1 MPRKG
6 QICGHLEKE
15 ALLIIVYEYLLGTFI
30 FRLNNNNE
38 YKFIICLFPTL
49 KWFSNRLLFS

>member
-1 MPRKG
+1 MPRNG

-38 YKFIICLFPTL
+38 YVYHLSISYSEMVF
-49 KWFSNRLLFS
+49 